1 MKNFQKGHY
10 AWDCIGE
17 SDEKRLL
24 SQEEK
29 EVVCR
34 KISASISVLPPAVT
48 AAVKASPFIIA
59 VLFIAGIKF
68 ITESAGVLG
77 IVCGV
82 IMYIFSIFYIIFTV
96 YFYFIKEMWV
106 YDRWKSLKKII
117 MKKDVYRVH
126 VVIGD
131 VFQTNG
137 IHKYYYANLR
147 YTQDENFLDTYQ
159 ITGYLYNN
167 IDNVKLYCL
176 YYEGKPGKNVP
187 GKYKLFFIDEDKS

>member
-17 SDEKRLL
+17 SNEKRLL

-29 EVVCR
+29 EAVCR
-34 KISASISVLPPAVT
+34 KISASISVLPPGVT

-82 IMYIFSIFYIIFTV
+82 IMYIFSIFYIIFAV

-106 YDRWKSLKKII
+106 YDKWKSLKKII
-117 MKKDVYRVH
+117 MKKDVYRVP

-137 IHKYYYANLR
+137 KHKYYYANLR
-147 YTQDENFLDTYQ
+147 YTQDENFLDTYR

-176 YYEGKPGKNVP
+176 YYEGKPGKDVP
-187 GKYKLFFIDEDKS
+187 GKYKLFFIDEDKT

>member
-10 AWDCIGE
+10 AWDCIGK
-17 SDEKRLL
+17 SNEKRLL

-29 EVVCR
+29 EAVCR
-34 KISASISVLPPAVT
+34 KISASVNVLPPGVT

-82 IMYIFSIFYIIFTV
+82 IMYIFSIFYSIFAV

-117 MKKDVYRVH
+117 MKKDVYRVP

-137 IHKYYYANLR
+137 IHKCYYANLR
-147 YTQDENFLDTYQ
+147 YTQDENFLDTYR

-176 YYEGKPGKNVP
+176 YYEGKPGKDVP